1 MINTTVEITV
11 DCKEWYRVNDNIEG
25 VCQKTITTVF
35 ENQVVPFS
43 SSERE
48 IGLLLT
54 TNDRMLDLNKL
65 YRKKN
70 APTNVLSF
78 PSGAQHFDEIPFF
91 LGDIA
96 IGYSI
101 TLEESIKANLS
112 FLNHMQHLLVHG
124 CLHLIGF
131 DHEKTNEAEE
141 MERIE
146 IKILKKLNI
155 NDPYD
160 LSARKI
166 SICES
171 STEI

>member
-1 MINTTVEITV
+1 MNSATVEITI
-11 DCKEWYRVNDNIEG
+11 DYSEWYLAASNIED
-25 VCQKTITTVF
+25 VCKKTIAKVF
-35 ENQVVPFS
+35 ENEAVPFS
-43 SSERE
+43 SSKRE

-65 YRKKN
+65 YRKKD

-78 PSGAQHFDEIPFF
+78 PSGSPNFDEIPFV

-101 TLEESIKANLS
+101 TLEESIKANLT

-124 CLHLIGF
+124 CLHLLGF
-131 DHEKTNEAEE
+131 DHEKTSEADE

-146 IKILKKLNI
+146 INILKKLNI
-155 NDPYD
+155 ENPYD
-160 LSARKI
+160 LSARENI
-166 SICES
+166 NL
-171 STEI
+171 